1 MAPWNLHRPSRERI
15 QADMSIGSNEV
26 PNVLIVEDEMV
37 LRMRAVD
44 IVEDAGFRSVEAVN
58 ADEALS
64 ILESRSDI
72 SLLFTDIQMP
82 GSMDGLKLAH
92 AVHERWPSIKII
104 LVSGQVKPTD
114 AERPVNS
121 RFFGKPLGIEQMIT
135 ELQAMVGTGALV
147 VTNATIKPAE
157 DVHNDHSPPGASPRS
172 AQEAVLTAENDSLRL
187 LLEQAG
193 IDAKA
198 LLAQA
203 GIDAREREAADKLQK
218 LILGEL
224 HHRIKNTLAT
234 VSAIASQ
241 SFRAA
246 TSIAHGQK
254 AMEGRLLA
262 LGRAH
267 DLLMQVSWANAGLSH
282 TLSGATEPYD
292 SQGARRFHFNGPDI
306 RITSGAVIALAM
318 TLNELCT
325 NTTKFGALSRPSG
338 RVEIAWTVD
347 DDKQRLRLAWT
358 ERGGPAVEPPTR
370 RSFGTRM
377 MESLGQQ
384 LNGQVRLAYEPS
396 GFVYALDVP
405 LSSIIAAA

>member
-1 MAPWNLHRPSRERI
+1 MAIAST
-15 QADMSIGSNEV
+15 EV

-37 LRMRAVD
+37 LRMRAAD
-44 IVEDAGFRSVEAVN
+44 IVEDAGFTPIEAVN
-58 ADEALS
+58 ADEAIA

-72 SLLFTDIQMP
+72 AVLFTDIQMP

-92 AVHERWPSIKII
+92 AVHARWPDIKIV

-114 AERPVNS
+114 AERPADS
-121 RFFGKPLGIEQMIT
+121 RFFGKPLGVEQMIA
-135 ELQAMVGTGALV
+135 ELQSMVGMGALE
-147 VTNATIKPAE
+147 IF
-157 DVHNDHSPPGASPRS
+157 PGAPLTPTNESSSGPPIDALPRS
-172 AQEAVLTAENDSLRL
+172 AHEVALSAENDSLRL

-193 IDAKA
+193 IDAKV

-203 GIDAREREAADKLQK
+203 GIDAKEREAADKLQK

-241 SFRAA
+241 SFRTA
-246 TSIAHGQK
+246 TSIDHGQK

-267 DLLMQVSWANAGLSH
+267 DLLMQISWSSASLTH

-292 SQGARRFHFNGPDI
+292 SQGTRRFHFNGPDI

-325 NTTKFGALSRPSG
+325 NTIKFGALSNANG
-338 RVEIAWTVD
+338 RVEIVWTID
-347 DDKQRLRLAWT
+347 EEKQRMRLTWT
-358 ERGGPAVEPPTR
+358 ERGGPSVQHPTR

-377 MESLGQQ
+377 MQSLGQQ
-384 LNGQVRLAYEPS
+384 LNGAVQLSYDPT
-396 GFVYALDVP
+396 GFVYLLDVP
-405 LSSIIAAA
+405 LRSLVAAA

>member
-1 MAPWNLHRPSRERI
+1 
-15 QADMSIGSNEV
+15 MSTGSPKV
-26 PNVLIVEDEMV
+26 PNVLVVEDEMV

-58 ADEALS
+58 ADEAIS

-92 AVHERWPSIKII
+92 AVHDRWPAVKII
-104 LVSGQVKPTD
+104 LVSGRVDPSD
-114 AERPVNS
+114 AERPAES
-121 RFFGKPLGIEQMIT
+121 RFFTKPLSVERMIT
-135 ELQAMVGTGALV
+135 ELREMVGKGALEIV
-147 VTNATIKPAE
+147 EDAASLSADETIQGEIKAGS
-157 DVHNDHSPPGASPRS
+157 SPPS
-172 AQEAVLTAENDSLRL
+172 AQEAVLSAENESLRL
-187 LLEQAG
+187 LLEQAS

-198 LLAQA
+198 LLAQV
-203 GIDAREREAADKLQK
+203 GIDAKEREAADKLQK

-241 SFRAA
+241 SLRTA
-246 TSIAHGQK
+246 TSIDHAQT
-254 AMEGRLLA
+254 AIEGRLVA

-267 DLLMQVSWANAGLSH
+267 DLLMQVSWASASLTH
-282 TLSGATEPYD
+282 TLSGATDPYD
-292 SQGARRFHFNGPDI
+292 SRGGRRFHFNGPDVS
-306 RITSGAVIALAM
+306 ITSGAVIALAM
-318 TLNELCT
+318 TFNELCT
-325 NTTKFGALSRPSG
+325 NTTKFGALSNSAG
-338 RVEIAWTVD
+338 RIEVAWTID
-347 DDKQRLRLAWT
+347 DEKQRLRLTWT
-358 ERGGPAVEPPTR
+358 EKGGPAVKPPIR

-384 LNGQVRLAYEPS
+384 LNGHVRLAYDPS

-405 LSSIIAAA
+405 LGSIKAAA